1 MMKHRYISVTFLV
14 TFLIIVMSLISGCID
29 VDDNSI
35 SSDPN
40 DDENGDEDGDRGGD
54 RDFHQEMR
62 DLVQGISA
70 DAKEKDP
77 DFIIIPQN
85 GHELLTENGEPDG
98 PLASAYVEA
107 IDGVGREDLYYGY
120 DRDSVITP
128 IDDRNSMI
136 SFMDIAKSNGIR
148 VLVTDY
154 CSTPS
159 FVDDSY
165 SRNSAKG
172 YISFAADH
180 RELDNIPNYP
190 IQPFNPSSSNID
202 SLVQANNFLYLL
214 NPDSFSDKRSF
225 LDAIRGTNYDL
236 IIIDPFFD
244 GEELT
249 PDEVESLKVKA
260 NGGTRLIIA
269 YMSIGE
275 AENYRYYWNSEWE
288 LDSNSPSWLEEANLD
303 WPDNYKVRYWNE
315 EWQRIIYSG
324 DDSYL
329 TLIQNNGFDG
339 VYLDIIDAFEY
350 FEDQ

>member
-1 MMKHRYISVTFLV
+1 MKHRYISVTFLV
-14 TFLIIVMSLISGCID
+14 TVLIILMALISGCID

-40 DDENGDEDGDRGGD
+40 DDGNGDEDGDRGGD

-70 DAKEKDP
+70 DAKENDP

-85 GHELLTENGEPDG
+85 GHELLTENGALDG
-98 PLASAYVEA
+98 PLSSAYIEA

-120 DRDSVITP
+120 DRDNVITP
-128 IDDRNSMI
+128 IDDRNSMM
-136 SFMDIAKSNGIR
+136 SFMDIAKSNGVR

-165 SRNSAKG
+165 TQNSAKG

-190 IQPFNPSSSNID
+190 IQPFNSSASNID
-202 SLVQANNFLYLL
+202 SLDQANNFLYLL
-214 NPDSFSDKRSF
+214 NPDSFSVRRSF
-225 LDAIRGTNYDL
+225 LDAIRGTNYDV

-244 GEELT
+244 EEELT
-249 PDEVESLKVKA
+249 PDEVASLKVKA

-275 AENYRYYWNSEWE
+275 AENYRYYWNAEWE
-288 LDSNSPSWLEEANLD
+288 LESNSPSWLEEANPD

-315 EWQRIIYSG
+315 EWQNIIYGG